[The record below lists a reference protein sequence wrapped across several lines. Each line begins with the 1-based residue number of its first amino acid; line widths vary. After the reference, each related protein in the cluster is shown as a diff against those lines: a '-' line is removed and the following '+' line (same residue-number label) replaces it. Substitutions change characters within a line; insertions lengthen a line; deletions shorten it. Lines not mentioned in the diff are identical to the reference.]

1 MALCYRFPMLKPWR
15 SLLFLTLILPLLSS
29 CWLPNQF
36 EAVIQI
42 MKNGSFAVEYKGTM
56 DYAPLVYKIKSEG
69 LPQEEQT
76 RQMAVLE
83 RDLRR
88 DTGFQEVAPMGNG
101 RFRVRYRHDD
111 VIGGTFLYTFVRRN
125 AAIMKILVGKD
136 GRASIWVDTLK
147 PEDAKRAA
155 SLGMSVNGVV
165 KVVSDLPLLESNA
178 PEKKQ
183 QGAATIYAWR
193 ITRYDQ
199 TPAPKMILK
208 MF

>member
-1 MALCYRFPMLKPWR
+1 MIKRRIAP
-15 SLLFLTLILPLLSS
+15 LFLALLAPLLSS

-56 DYAPLVYKIKSEG
+56 DYAPLVYKIRSEG
-69 LPQEEQT
+69 LPKEEQT
-76 RQMAVLE
+76 KQMAVLE

-88 DTGFQEVAPMGNG
+88 DSGFQEVTLMGNG

-111 VIGGTFLYTFVRRN
+111 QINSTFLYTFVRRN

-136 GRASIWVDTLK
+136 GRASIWVDTLST
-147 PEDAKRAA
+147 EDAQRAA
-155 SLGMSVNGVV
+155 SLGLSVNGTV

-199 TPAPKMILK
+199 TPAPKMIPK

>member
-1 MALCYRFPMLKPWR
+1 MFKKRLIPP
-15 SLLFLTLILPLLSS
+15 LFLALLLPLLSS
-29 CWLPNQF
+29 CWLPGQF
-36 EAVIQI
+36 EAIIKI
-42 MKNGSFAVEYKGTM
+42 MKNGAFAVEYKGTM
-56 DYAPLVYKIKSEG
+56 DYAPLVYKIKKEG
-69 LPQEEQT
+69 LSQEEQT
-76 RQMAVLE
+76 KQMAVLE

-88 DTGFQEVAPMGNG
+88 DSGFQEVSLMGNG

-111 VIGGTFLYTFVRRN
+111 QIEGTFLYTFVRRN
-125 AAIMKILVGKD
+125 AAIMKVLVGKD
-136 GRASIWVDTLK
+136 GRASIWIDTLST
-147 PEDAKRAA
+147 ENAQRAA
-155 SLGMSVNGVV
+155 ALGLAVNGTV
-165 KVVSDLPLLESNA
+165 KVISDLPLLESNA

>member
-1 MALCYRFPMLKPWR
+1 MFKKRLIPP
-15 SLLFLTLILPLLSS
+15 LFLALLLPLLSS
-29 CWLPNQF
+29 CWLPGQF
-36 EAVIQI
+36 EAIIKI
-42 MKNGSFAVEYKGTM
+42 MKNGTFAVEYKGTM
-56 DYAPLVYKIKSEG
+56 DYAPLVYKIKKEG
-69 LPQEEQT
+69 LSQEEQT
-76 RQMAVLE
+76 KQMAVLE

-88 DTGFQEVAPMGNG
+88 DSGFQEVSLMGNG

-111 VIGGTFLYTFVRRN
+111 QIEGTFLYTFVRRN
-125 AAIMKILVGKD
+125 AAIMKVLVGKD
-136 GRASIWVDTLK
+136 GRASIWIDTLST
-147 PEDAKRAA
+147 ENAQRAA
-155 SLGMSVNGVV
+155 ALGLAVNGTV
-165 KVVSDLPLLESNA
+165 KVISDLPLLESNA

>member
-1 MALCYRFPMLKPWR
+1 MFKKRLIPP
-15 SLLFLTLILPLLSS
+15 LFLALLLPLLSS
-29 CWLPNQF
+29 CWLPGQF
-36 EAVIQI
+36 EAIIKI
-42 MKNGSFAVEYKGTM
+42 MKNGAFAVEYKGTM
-56 DYAPLVYKIKSEG
+56 DYAPLVYKIKTEG
-69 LPQEEQT
+69 LSQEEQT
-76 RQMAVLE
+76 KQMAVLE

-88 DTGFQEVAPMGNG
+88 DSGFQEVSLMGNG

-111 VIGGTFLYTFVRRN
+111 LIEGTFLYTFVRRN
-125 AAIMKILVGKD
+125 AAIMKVLVGKD
-136 GRASIWVDTLK
+136 GRASIWIDTLST
-147 PEDAKRAA
+147 EDAQRAA
-155 SLGMSVNGVV
+155 ALGLAVNGTV
-165 KVVSDLPLLESNA
+165 KVISDLPLLESNA